1 MSKLVAS
8 GATLRCSMGMAP
20 SSLLVVR
27 AFTVDDK
34 ALANVDDHVPMTHVM
49 PFGQCRSTA
58 NPAVASATAAAMGVL
73 TPMPCVPVLPSP
85 WSAPSDHVTVDGAAA
100 LTTSSACDCQWA
112 GKITVADPSNTLA
125 DDA

>member
-27 AFTVDDK
+27 AF
-34 ALANVDDHVPMTHVM
+34 
-49 PFGQCRSTA
+49 
-58 NPAVASATAAAMGVL
+58 
-73 TPMPCVPVLPSP
+73 
-85 WSAPSDHVTVDGAAA
+85 TVDGAAA